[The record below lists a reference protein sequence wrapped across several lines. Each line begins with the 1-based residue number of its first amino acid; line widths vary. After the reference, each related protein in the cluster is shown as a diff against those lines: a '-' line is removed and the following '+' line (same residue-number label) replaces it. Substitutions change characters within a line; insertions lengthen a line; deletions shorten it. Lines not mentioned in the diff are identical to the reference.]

1 MNYKLHKKLVEESK
15 NILLLMKSEDYL
27 DLQKKFNLRYL
38 EIKANVKLIKEIQT
52 QTHYFISN
60 SNLVAKQQEKR
71 DRDIAAK
78 QQEVDYID
86 NSIQKMNKEIN
97 KFNKNNRYK
106 NKHIERER

>member
-1 MNYKLHKKLVEESK
+1 MNYNLHKKLIEESK
-15 NILLLMKSEDYL
+15 NILLLMKSKEYL

-38 EIKANVKLIKEIQT
+38 QIKANIKLIQEIQT
-52 QTHYFISN
+52 QTSYFISSSN
-60 SNLVAKQQEKR
+60 SVAKQQEKR
-71 DRDIAAK
+71 DRDVVLK
-78 QQEVDYID
+78 QQEVDFID